1 MKTFIRIDQFTED
14 QEEIDLLIRFFLAEK
29 DKLID
34 EGRIKWAGNQYLI
47 DPLDLGL
54 LDEAIR
60 WENEQ
65 YD

>member
-14 QEEIDLLIRFFLAEK
+14 QEEIDLLTRFFLAEK